1 MVVNNYIKN
10 RRQLLSHGLRKE
22 REAVLNI
29 IDYALTATDP
39 YRATKELVN
48 LDGQILRIG
57 ELQFDLSQKGNIYV
71 LGMGKATFFIAKALE
86 EILSSRISAGLIIVK
101 RGQSGTLNRITVRE
115 ASHPIPDRDGWLAA
129 KELMMLAKA
138 AKKGDIVLCTITGG
152 SSALAPLPVP
162 RISLQDKRRVT
173 ELLLNSGANIREIN
187 AVRKHISRIKGGRLA
202 QAIFPATVI
211 NLTVSDVTEDPLD
224 YITGPT
230 VPDTSAFTDAIAA
243 LERHNLMGKVP
254 KSVLNYLQTA
264 TPEMETPKD
273 FSGLPMHSFIL
284 VKSTTICE
292 AAADKARVLGYSPM
306 ILTSCLESD
315 SREAGSVFAAIAR
328 EIQSCHRPLRPPC
341 AVIAGGETTVVI
353 HDRPGQGGPNQ
364 EFVLGAVLRLNE
376 SDRAVI
382 AAIDS
387 DGTDGPTNAAG
398 GIVDASTVTRAGE
411 QGLSI
416 FAHLTRHDASPIL
429 HKLGDAIITGHTGTN
444 VNDLKLMLVS

>member
-1 MVVNNYIKN
+1 MVVNSYIKN

-22 REAVLNI
+22 REAALNI

-57 ELQFDLSQKGNIYV
+57 ELQFDLLQKGNIYV
-71 LGMGKATFFIAKALE
+71 LGMGKATFPIAKALE
-86 EILSSRISAGLIIVK
+86 EILSSRISAGIIIVK
-101 RGQSGTLNRITVRE
+101 RGQSGTLNRITIRE

-129 KELMMLAKA
+129 QELVVLAKA
-138 AKKGDIVLCTITGG
+138 AKKGDVVLCAITGG

-162 RISLQDKRRVT
+162 GISLQDKRRVT
-173 ELLLNSGANIREIN
+173 ELLLNSGATIREIN

-211 NLTVSDVTEDPLD
+211 NLTVSDVTGDPLD

-230 VPDTSAFTDAIAA
+230 VPDTSTFTDAIAA
-243 LERHNLMGKVP
+243 LERHNLVGKVP

-273 FSGLPMHSFIL
+273 FSGLPVYSFIL
-284 VKSTTICE
+284 VKSKAICE
-292 AAADKARVLGYSPM
+292 AAAEKARILGHSPM
-306 ILTSCLESD
+306 ILSSCLESD
-315 SREAGSVFAAIAR
+315 SREAGSIFTAIAR
-328 EIQSCHRPLRPPC
+328 EIQSYQRPLPPPC
-341 AVIAGGETTVVI
+341 AIIAGGETTVVI
-353 HDRPGQGGPNQ
+353 HDKPGQGGPNQ
-364 EFVLGAVLRLNE
+364 EFVLGAALKLNE

-387 DGTDGPTNAAG
+387 DGTDGPTDIAG
-398 GIVDASTVTRAGE
+398 GIVDASTVTRASE
-411 QGLSI
+411 QKLNI
-416 FAHLTRHDASPIL
+416 FAQLTCHNTSHVL
-429 HKLGDAIITGHTGTN
+429 QKLGDAIITGHTGTN